1 MDPDRG
7 ANLEKKRINSGA
19 ADEVDREI
27 QTDFPSNRFEYGIS
41 VLPRISFSQI

>member
-19 ADEVDREI
+19 ADEVDPEI

-41 VLPRISFSQI
+41 VLPRISFSHI